1 MSEEMK
7 VVYVRSG
14 CLDCLEYEGEP
25 LLAVEVNRPT
35 ESCLLFFFFFLF
47 FLSACKMLQN
57 WCTRGNWFFRP
68 VSHI

>member
-1 MSEEMK
+1 MEDGVSEETK

-35 ESCLLFFFFFLF
+35 ESCLLFFFFV
-47 FLSACKMLQN
+47 CKMLQN